1 MMRKERLL
9 QVGVTAALALV
20 SATTLGNIAVGT
32 ETSFDHSYQTYGN
45 VLRTHVIGTRVDYA
59 SLKRNRGA
67 LDAVVNMLGRVT
79 QDELA
84 HWTRQHQ
91 IAYWINAY
99 NAFTLQAIVDHYP
112 IRNRWLSLFT
122 FTPRNSIKQIDG
134 VWTELRWRAAGADM
148 TLDEIE
154 HETLR
159 VKYDEP
165 RIHFA
170 VNCAAVSCPPLR
182 REPYVADRIERQLI
196 LATRD
201 FLASDLG
208 LQVDGSRLRVSII
221 FKWYGQD
228 FISGYAHLVDANQ
241 SEQDRAILGVVAKY
255 GPTQAA
261 ALVQEGRARIRFLR
275 YDWSLNDTA
284 PRSDGGAAAGSGH
297 RPF

>member
-1 MMRKERLL
+1 MKRKGRLL
-9 QVGVTAALALV
+9 QVRVTAVLALV
-20 SATTLGNIAVGT
+20 SATTLGNTTVST
-32 ETSFDHSYQTYGN
+32 ETSFDHSYQTYGD
-45 VLRTHVIGTRVDYA
+45 VLRTHVIGTRVHYA

-79 QDELA
+79 QDELT
-84 HWTRQHQ
+84 HWTREHQ

-99 NAFTLQAIVDHYP
+99 NALTLQAIVNHYP
-112 IRNRWLSLFT
+112 IQNRWFSLFT

-170 VNCAAVSCPPLR
+170 VNCASVSCPPLR
-182 REPYVADRIERQLI
+182 PEPYVADRLERQLI
-196 LATRD
+196 LAARD
-201 FLASDLG
+201 YLASDLG
-208 LQVDGSRLRVSII
+208 LQVDGTRLRVSSI
-221 FKWYGQD
+221 FKWYGED
-228 FISGYAHLVDANQ
+228 FISGYAHLVDANK
-241 SEQDRAILGVVAKY
+241 SARDRAILGVVSKY
-255 GPTQAA
+255 GPTQASV
-261 ALVQEGRARIRFLR
+261 LVQEGMARIRFLR

-284 PRSDGGAAAGSGH
+284 PRS
-297 RPF
+297 

>member
-1 MMRKERLL
+1 MTRKGRLL
-9 QVGVTAALALV
+9 QVGVTAALVLV
-20 SATTLGNIAVGT
+20 NATTLGNIAVGT
-32 ETSFDHSYQTYGN
+32 ETSFDHSYQAYGD

-59 SLKRNRGA
+59 SLKRNRGT

-84 HWTRQHQ
+84 HWTPEHQ

-112 IRNRWLSLFT
+112 IQNHWFSLFT

-148 TLDEIE
+148 TLDDIE

-170 VNCAAVSCPPLR
+170 VNCASVSCPPLR
-182 REPYVADRIERQLI
+182 REPYVADRLERQLI

-201 FLASDLG
+201 YLASDLG
-208 LQVDGSRLRVSII
+208 LQVDGSRLRVSSI

-228 FISGYAHLVDANQ
+228 FISGYAYLVDANQ
-241 SEQDRAILGVVAKY
+241 SERDRGDSWGCCEVRADAGV
-255 GPTQAA
+255 
-261 ALVQEGRARIRFLR
+261 RARAGRH
-275 YDWSLNDTA
+275 
-284 PRSDGGAAAGSGH
+284 GAYQV
-297 RPF
+297 PQV